1 MSVCH
6 LLVYTVHVKITRTVM
21 LVLVAMA
28 TLEQIVERVN
38 NFQLDKSTIKLK
50 CFWEVFRIV
59 DDALFPVGFANWYI

>member
-28 TLEQIVERVN
+28 TLEQIVEWVN
-38 NFQLDKSTIKLK
+38 NFQLDKYDVLVIM
-50 CFWEVFRIV
+50 EHEI
-59 DDALFPVGFANWYI
+59 N